1 VGIDVPEVHVHGA
14 RNAAMLISKE
24 LAQLIGCGG
33 KALHSAGCSAP
44 HMDTAVPLDRK
55 ASNCSST
62 TLRL

>member
-1 VGIDVPEVHVHGA
+1 VHVHGA

-33 KALHSAGCSAP
+33 KALHSAGCSAL

-55 ASNCSST
+55 ASNCLLYHT
-62 TLRL
+62 ETLKGCELP